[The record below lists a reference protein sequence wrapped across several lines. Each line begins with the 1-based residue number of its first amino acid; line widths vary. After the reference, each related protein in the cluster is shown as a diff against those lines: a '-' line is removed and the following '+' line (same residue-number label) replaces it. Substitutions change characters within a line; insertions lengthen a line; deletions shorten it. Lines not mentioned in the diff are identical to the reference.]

1 MINAAMATSIGDVL
15 ANAPDAMMEKMAE
28 GQGGLGNIARQLMA
42 ARESSPSLQPQQMQQ
57 PLTPQGG
64 VASLG
69 NRQDMAD
76 KLANM
81 GQFDDDQIA
90 HVAEGEV
97 IVTSDIRPDADAI
110 TAILPQFTGQISQI
124 PPAYSA
130 IKIDGKRAYD
140 LARQGADEVV
150 LAARDIMI
158 HRLALTA
165 HTNEDA
171 CFVTSCGKG
180 TYIRSLARDIAT
192 ALGTVAHVSHLRRTA
207 VGQFTQ
213 ENAISLDSLQELG
226 HSAAASPYVIPVVTA
241 LDDIPALPITTVEAQ
256 KLRFGQRLPPR
267 PALSKTQ
274 LYKALCDGTLV
285 ALVEATEEGLKSVR
299 VFNC

>member
-1 MINAAMATSIGDVL
+1 MPRRNKPSDIHGWLAIDKPLGMSSAAVVAIVRRVFGGIKVGHGGTLDPLASGILPIALGEATKTV
-15 ANAPDAMMEKMAE
+15 AYVMDAQKTYEFTAKWGE
-28 GQGGLGNIARQLMA
+28 QT
-42 ARESSPSLQPQQMQQ
+42 S
-57 PLTPQGG
+57 T
-64 VASLG
+64 
-69 NRQDMAD
+69 
-76 KLANM
+76 
-81 GQFDDDQIA
+81 DD
-90 HVAEGEV
+90 AEGEV
-97 IVTSDIRPDADAI
+97 IATSDTRPDADEI

-140 LARQGADEVV
+140 LARQGTDEIV

-213 ENAISLDSLQELG
+213 ENAISLDFLQELS

-267 PALSKTQ
+267 PALSKTH

-285 ALVEATEEGLKSVR
+285 ALVEATEEGVKSVR

>member
-1 MINAAMATSIGDVL
+1 MPRRNKPSDIHGWLAIDKPLGMSSAAVVAIVRRVFGGIKVGHGGTLDPLASGILPIALGEATKTV
-15 ANAPDAMMEKMAE
+15 AYVMDAQKTYEFTAKWGE
-28 GQGGLGNIARQLMA
+28 QT
-42 ARESSPSLQPQQMQQ
+42 S
-57 PLTPQGG
+57 T
-64 VASLG
+64 
-69 NRQDMAD
+69 
-76 KLANM
+76 
-81 GQFDDDQIA
+81 DD
-90 HVAEGEV
+90 AEGEV
-97 IVTSDIRPDADAI
+97 IATSDTRPDADEI
-110 TAILPQFTGQISQI
+110 TAIMPQFTGQISQI

-140 LARQGADEVV
+140 LARKGADEVV

-213 ENAISLDSLQELG
+213 ENAISLDFLQELS

-267 PALSKTQ
+267 PALSKTH
-274 LYKALCDGTLV
+274 LYKALCDSTLV
-285 ALVEATEEGLKSVR
+285 ALVEATEEGVKSVR

>member
-1 MINAAMATSIGDVL
+1 MPRRNKPSEIHGWLAIDKPLGMSSAAVVAIVRRVFGGIKVGHGGTLDPLASGILPIALGEATKTV
-15 ANAPDAMMEKMAE
+15 AYVMDAQKTYEFTAKWGEKT
-28 GQGGLGNIARQLMA
+28 
-42 ARESSPSLQPQQMQQ
+42 S
-57 PLTPQGG
+57 T
-64 VASLG
+64 
-69 NRQDMAD
+69 
-76 KLANM
+76 
-81 GQFDDDQIA
+81 DD
-90 HVAEGEV
+90 AEGEV
-97 IVTSDIRPDADAI
+97 IATSDTRPDADAI

-140 LARQGADEVV
+140 LARQGTDEIV

-267 PALSKTQ
+267 PALSKTH

-285 ALVEATEEGLKSVR
+285 ALVEATEEGVKSVR

>member
-1 MINAAMATSIGDVL
+1 MPRRNKPSDIHGWLAIDKPLGMSSAAVVAIVRRVFGGIKVGHGGTLDPLASGILPIALGEAT
-15 ANAPDAMMEKMAE
+15 K
-28 GQGGLGNIARQLMA
+28 
-42 ARESSPSLQPQQMQQ
+42 
-57 PLTPQGG
+57 T
-64 VASLG
+64 VAYVMDTQKTYEFTAKWGEQTST
-69 NRQDMAD
+69 
-76 KLANM
+76 
-81 GQFDDDQIA
+81 DD
-90 HVAEGEV
+90 AEGEV
-97 IVTSDIRPDADAI
+97 IATSDTRPDADAI

-140 LARQGADEVV
+140 LARKGADEVV

-226 HSAAASPYVIPVVTA
+226 HSAASSPYVIPVVTA

-267 PALSKTQ
+267 PALSKTH

-285 ALVEATEEGLKSVR
+285 ALVEATEEGVKSVR

>member
-1 MINAAMATSIGDVL
+1 MPRRNKPSDIHGWLAIDKPLGMSSAAVVAIVRRVFGGIKVGHGGTLDPLASGILPIALGEATKTV
-15 ANAPDAMMEKMAE
+15 AYVMDAQKTYEFTAKWGE
-28 GQGGLGNIARQLMA
+28 QT
-42 ARESSPSLQPQQMQQ
+42 S
-57 PLTPQGG
+57 T
-64 VASLG
+64 
-69 NRQDMAD
+69 
-76 KLANM
+76 
-81 GQFDDDQIA
+81 DD
-90 HVAEGEV
+90 AEGEV
-97 IVTSDIRPDADAI
+97 IATSDIRPDADAI

-140 LARQGADEVV
+140 LARQGADEIV

-267 PALSKTQ
+267 PALSKTH

-285 ALVEATEEGLKSVR
+285 ALVEATEEGVKSVR

>member
-1 MINAAMATSIGDVL
+1 MPRRNKPSDIHGWLAIDKPLGMSSAAVVAIVRRVFGGIKVGHGGTLDPLASGILPIALGEAT
-15 ANAPDAMMEKMAE
+15 K
-28 GQGGLGNIARQLMA
+28 
-42 ARESSPSLQPQQMQQ
+42 
-57 PLTPQGG
+57 T
-64 VASLG
+64 VAYVMDTQKTYEFTAKWGEQTST
-69 NRQDMAD
+69 
-76 KLANM
+76 
-81 GQFDDDQIA
+81 DD
-90 HVAEGEV
+90 AEGEV
-97 IVTSDIRPDADAI
+97 IATSDTRPDADAI

-140 LARQGADEVV
+140 LARQGTDEIV

-158 HRLALTA
+158 HRLTLTA

-213 ENAISLDSLQELG
+213 ENAISLDFLQELG

-267 PALSKTQ
+267 PALSKTH

-285 ALVEATEEGLKSVR
+285 ALVEATEEGVKSVR

>member
-1 MINAAMATSIGDVL
+1 MPRRNKPSDIHGWLAIDKPLGMSSAAVVAIVRRVFGGIKVGHGGTLDPLASGILPIALGEATKTV
-15 ANAPDAMMEKMAE
+15 AYVMDAQKTYEFTAKWGE
-28 GQGGLGNIARQLMA
+28 QT
-42 ARESSPSLQPQQMQQ
+42 S
-57 PLTPQGG
+57 T
-64 VASLG
+64 
-69 NRQDMAD
+69 
-76 KLANM
+76 
-81 GQFDDDQIA
+81 DD
-90 HVAEGEV
+90 AEGEV
-97 IVTSDIRPDADAI
+97 IATSDTRPDADEI

-140 LARQGADEVV
+140 LARQGTDEIV

-213 ENAISLDSLQELG
+213 ENAISLDFLQELG

-267 PALSKTQ
+267 PALSKTH

-285 ALVEATEEGLKSVR
+285 ALVEATEEGVKSVR

>member
-1 MINAAMATSIGDVL
+1 MPRRNKPSDIHGWLAIDKPLGMSSAAVVAIVRRVFGGIKVGHGGTLDPLASGILPIALGEATKTV
-15 ANAPDAMMEKMAE
+15 AYVMDAQKTYEFTAKWGE
-28 GQGGLGNIARQLMA
+28 QT
-42 ARESSPSLQPQQMQQ
+42 S
-57 PLTPQGG
+57 T
-64 VASLG
+64 
-69 NRQDMAD
+69 
-76 KLANM
+76 
-81 GQFDDDQIA
+81 DD
-90 HVAEGEV
+90 AEGEV
-97 IVTSDIRPDADAI
+97 IATSDTRPDADEI

-140 LARQGADEVV
+140 LARQGADEIV

-267 PALSKTQ
+267 PALSKTH

-285 ALVEATEEGLKSVR
+285 ALVEATEEGVKSVR

>member
-1 MINAAMATSIGDVL
+1 VRRVFGGIKVGHGGTLDPLASGILPIALGEATKTV
-15 ANAPDAMMEKMAE
+15 AYVMDAQKTYEFTAKWGE
-28 GQGGLGNIARQLMA
+28 QT
-42 ARESSPSLQPQQMQQ
+42 S
-57 PLTPQGG
+57 T
-64 VASLG
+64 
-69 NRQDMAD
+69 
-76 KLANM
+76 
-81 GQFDDDQIA
+81 DD
-90 HVAEGEV
+90 AEGEV
-97 IVTSDIRPDADAI
+97 IATSDTRPDADEI
-110 TAILPQFTGQISQI
+110 TAIMPQFTGQISQI

-140 LARQGADEVV
+140 LARKGTDEIV

-213 ENAISLDSLQELG
+213 ENAISLDFLQELG

-267 PALSKTQ
+267 PALSKTH

-285 ALVEATEEGLKSVR
+285 ALVEATEEGVKSVR